1 MNLIQKAGK
10 AITLLR
16 NGGVAALRVRLTT
29 LRHKLKL
36 RQQYQKWI
44 ATKGAIDR
52 QSIQRQISEL
62 SRQPKISVVMPV
74 YDVDEKWLRKC
85 IDSVCKQIYENW
97 ELCIADD
104 TSPSPHIRRVL
115 DEYSAADDRIR
126 VVFRETNGHIS
137 AASNSALEL
146 ATGEFTVLLDHDDE
160 LSADA
165 LFWVAKTVAN
175 EPNIAMIYSDEDL
188 IDANGKRSSPAFKP
202 DWSRDLFYSLNLIT
216 HLSAYRTEV
225 LRSIGGF
232 RVGLEGS
239 QDYDLALR
247 VIEAINESQIKH
259 IPRILYHWRAIPGSV
274 ALSGD
279 EKPYAHERARVAIRE
294 HFERTGK
301 EVIVE
306 ATDLNL
312 HRVSYSRS
320 ESIRKV
326 MVAVIGR
333 SDAFYDRLVD
343 DSYDCEV
350 AYFERGE
357 QFAIQFDRA
366 TKDSDCDVVCF
377 VNSEIGSL
385 PMGWLNQLVSF
396 LEVPEIGAVGGK
408 LVDTANRNV
417 DGPLYLSRHIG
428 VQVANEGLENV
439 YNGNMLRNK
448 VIGNYSAVS
457 LSLMAVRRSDLIE
470 TGVFGNESIDIS
482 LLDAETCLSLGQ
494 LGKRIVSVPFVVG
507 TVAEGY
513 RRPQPSSDDL
523 NAFRSRWGSKL
534 AVDPFHNP
542 NLSTRNGRSE
552 IDV

>member
-1 MNLIQKAGK
+1 M
-10 AITLLR
+10 TLLR

-44 ATKGAIDR
+44 ATNGAIDR

-62 SRQPKISVVMPV
+62 SRKPKISLVMPV

-85 IDSVCKQIYENW
+85 IDSVCGQIYENW

-104 TSPSPHIRRVL
+104 ASPSPHIRRVL
-115 DEYSAADDRIR
+115 DEYTAADDRIR

-146 ATGEFTVLLDHDDE
+146 ATGEFAVLLDHDDE
-160 LSADA
+160 LSTDA
-165 LFWVAKTVAN
+165 LFWVAKTIVD
-175 EPNIAMIYSDEDL
+175 EPDIAMIYSDEDL
-188 IDANGKRSSPAFKP
+188 IDANGKRSRPAFKP

-216 HLSAYRTEV
+216 HLSAYRTDV

-232 RVGLEGS
+232 RVGMEGS

-247 VIEAINESQIKH
+247 VIEAIDETQIKH

-279 EKPYAHERARVAIRE
+279 EKPYAHECARKAIRE
-294 HFERTGK
+294 HLDRTGK
-301 EVIVE
+301 Q
-306 ATDLNL
+306 ATVTATNLNL
-312 HRVSYSRS
+312 HRVSYRHTGN
-320 ESIRKV
+320 IKKII
-326 MVAVIGR
+326 VAVLG
-333 SDAFYDRLVD
+333 DGDGFYDRLVD
-343 DSYDCEV
+343 DSYDFDI
-350 AYFERGE
+350 AWFQPDRTLSE
-357 QFAIQFDRA
+357 QLNRAVQDRE
-366 TKDSDCDVVCF
+366 CDVVCF
-377 VNSEIGSL
+377 VDSEIKSL
-385 PMGWLNQLVSF
+385 TSGWLFDLVSY

-408 LVDTANRNV
+408 VVDTANRIV
-417 DGPLYLSRHIG
+417 DGPLFLSKHVG
-428 VQVANEGLENV
+428 VQVANEGLEND

-457 LSLMAVRRSDLIE
+457 LSLMAVRRTDLIE
-470 TGVFGNESIDIS
+470 TGVFVNESIDIS
-482 LLDAETCLSLGQ
+482 LLDAEICLRLGQ
-494 LGKRIVSVPFVVG
+494 MGRRIVSVPSVVG
-507 TVAEGY
+507 TVDEGY
-513 RRPQPSSDDL
+513 RRSRPTSDEL
-523 NAFRSRWGSKL
+523 KEFKSRWESML
-534 AVDPFHNP
+534 AIDLFSNP